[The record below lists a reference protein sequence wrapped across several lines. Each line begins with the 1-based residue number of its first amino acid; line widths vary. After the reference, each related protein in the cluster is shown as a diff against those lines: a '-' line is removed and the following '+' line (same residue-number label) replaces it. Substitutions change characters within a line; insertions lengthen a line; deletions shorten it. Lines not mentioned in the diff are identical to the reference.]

1 MAARVA
7 GDMAAWVAED
17 MAAWAMGDMAA
28 WVVSATAF
36 LHRPRAWHT
45 RYNRRFRASTRV
57 AVITAHQASAQDTRC
72 KRRWQTR
79 TRAGDITAHQ
89 ASAQDTR
96 CKRRLPILRPAAS
109 IEERRG
115 SLRVDSLPRPS
126 VSNCQLAI
134 AACWQL
140 PSDLPSSSNC
150 VWSTGRGR
158 LSWRPLS
165 FRLVIERRNH
175 ARAGDSQPS
184 LCPANVSLPPI
195 QRRVIVCSATLLF
208 FACTVQ

>member
-17 MAAWAMGDMAA
+17 MAAWARGDMAA

-140 PSDLPSSSNC
+140 PCDLPSSSNC

-158 LSWRPLS
+158 LSWRLLS

-175 ARAGDSQPS
+175 ARA
-184 LCPANVSLPPI
+184 AIVSHRCAPPTFPYL
-195 QRRVIVCSATLLF
+195 QSSDG
-208 FACTVQ
+208 